1 MAEKEKYL
9 FGPVPSRRLGR
20 SLGVD
25 IVPRKVC
32 TLDCVYCQVG
42 RSAEITVE
50 RREYVPIEAVAAE
63 LKNRIAKGL
72 QADFITISGSGEPTL
87 NSRLGDLIDE
97 IKKITNIP
105 IAVLTNGTL
114 LFDASV
120 RADCGKADVVLPSL
134 DAGDERTFEK
144 INRPHRDISI
154 EKLISGL
161 CQFRREYKGQ
171 IWLEVF
177 FVEGINTADE
187 QIEKIR
193 DAIARIQPDKV
204 QLNTAVRP
212 TADEG
217 IRKVAVEKLE
227 AIAAKLG
234 PNTQVIADFA
244 TLPHKKGISRKSETA
259 FKSASKETDRSA
271 MLFSVLKRRPCSVD
285 DLCSG
290 LGWGRDEVITQIK
303 YLQGKNTI
311 IAEEKN
317 GVTFFKTKQET
328 QI

>member
-1 MAEKEKYL
+1 VAPKEKYL
-9 FGPVPSRRLGR
+9 FGPVPSRRLGQ

-42 RSAEITVE
+42 RSTEITIE
-50 RREYVPIEAVAAE
+50 RKEYVSIEPVISE

-87 NSRLGDLIDE
+87 NSKLGDLVGE

-105 IAVLTNGTL
+105 IAILTNGTL

-120 RADCGKADVVLPSL
+120 RADCAKADVVLPSL
-134 DAGDERTFEK
+134 DAGDEATFQK
-144 INRPHRDISI
+144 INRPHKGISI
-154 EKLISGL
+154 EKVISGL

-177 FVEGINTADE
+177 FVEGINTGDE

-193 DAIARIQPDKV
+193 DAIAKIRPDKV
-204 QLNTAVRP
+204 QLNTAIRP

-217 IRKVAVEKLE
+217 IRKVADEKLG

-234 PNTQVIADFA
+234 ANAEVIADFA
-244 TLPHKKGISRKSETA
+244 TLPHRRGTAHKVETPSAKGTDKSE
-259 FKSASKETDRSA
+259 S
-271 MLFSVLKRRPCSVD
+271 LFSVLKRRPCSLE

-290 LGWGRDEVITQIK
+290 LGWGRDEVIKQIK
-303 YLQGKNTI
+303 YLEGKDAI
-311 IAEEKN
+311 ISEEKN
-317 GVTFFKTKQET
+317 GVIFFKVKQGV
-328 QI
+328 